1 MAQTIHTQLQVSL
14 LDKVS
19 APMKK
24 VLASSKKL
32 SAQVK
37 KTAQVLERA
46 HGPVKLI
53 EDLRRQNEQLSAAR
67 QRWQQATERVRA
79 LAREMQAATRPS
91 AALRREYE
99 QAQRAVRTA
108 ASAFERQK
116 TATLRVKHALEQ
128 AGVDVRRLTSE
139 ERRLREQAASA
150 NRVLERQQ
158 ALLERMS
165 AARERWH
172 AAAARHGARMA
183 AGAGMM
189 YAGRRALEGF
199 AAPVR
204 AAVDFDAAFA
214 QVRKLADFASKEEE
228 KLYKQALVDMSKR
241 IPVAVEGLADIMASA
256 LEAGMKL
263 PDALRFT
270 EMTAQAK
277 VAFGMSAE
285 AIGENAAKI
294 QTALGLT
301 VAQTARYLDVMN
313 ALSNNMASSAPDLVN
328 FTRRVGAQG
337 LQFGFSKE
345 QVTAFGSALIATGAA
360 PDVAATSFR
369 NMGRALVKGTAAT
382 KRQNAAFE
390 ALGLSAVNV
399 AKRMQKDAVATTI
412 DVFRRLQA
420 LPDYKRTTVASQL
433 FGDEARALGPLTL
446 KLDELEKALRIAQ
459 GGIAAKDTV
468 AGEFANRAAAADMQF
483 QQLTNRIKAIG
494 LTVGGVL
501 LPPLIKATGA
511 IGNLADKVAGWAK
524 EYPTATKYTV
534 YAGAALAGLVVV
546 GGAAAMA
553 LGAVGMAASGAAF
566 GVRMLGLRALFAA
579 ISSRRLTSAFGL
591 LARLRPLRWAAL
603 IPRLAWSAFIPPLS
617 WAGGLISRIPWAGL
631 AGRLSW
637 GMLVR
642 PLAWGAGLISR
653 VPWVSLA
660 GKLGWGALI
669 RPLSWG
675 LRFIPVIG
683 WAALAGQLAW
693 DLLIKPLGWDKY
705 VSVQGLKMAWAR
717 IKGFFAGIDW
727 GGMIKRIDWANVA
740 LLGLPG
746 VVARIVRAFTGID
759 LTEAGRKIMTSLWNG
774 LKSVAAGLLKWAAG
788 VAGKIAS
795 SFRIS
800 AAPPGKYPSAAA
812 RGAKMPQAGRA
823 AAIAAA
829 RQKKA
834 SGGWMRG
841 GLPALVGERGPELI
855 YPSRAGWVAHN
866 ENVRRLARMAAAA
879 SVAAPLYYAPP
890 APPASAAAA
899 TPAVASTAA
908 ASRTVQITVAPGAI
922 QIHAAGMSADQL
934 STELGRRLGDE
945 LRARMA
951 DVEDVG

>member
-1 MAQTIHTQLQVSL
+1 MSQQTIHTQLQVSL

-37 KTAQVLERA
+37 KTAQALQRA
-46 HGPVKLI
+46 RGPVKLI
-53 EDLRRQNEQLSAAR
+53 DDLRKQNAQLSAAR

-99 QAQRAVRTA
+99 QAQRAVRSA
-108 ASAFERQK
+108 AAAFDRQK

-165 AARERWH
+165 AARERWQ

-214 QVRKLADFASKEEE
+214 QVRKLANFASKEEE

-263 PDALRFT
+263 PDALKFT

-301 VAQTARYLDVMN
+301 VVQTARYLDVMN

-390 ALGLSAVNV
+390 ALGLSAVDV

-420 LPDYKRTTVASQL
+420 LPDYQRSTVASQL
-433 FGDEARALGPLTL
+433 FGDEARALGPLIL

-459 GGIAAKDTV
+459 GRIKASDTV
-468 AGEFANRAAAADMQF
+468 AGEFANRASAADMQF

-494 LTVGGVL
+494 LTVGEVL
-501 LPPLIKATGA
+501 LPPLITAAGV
-511 IGNLADKVAGWAK
+511 IGDLADKVAGWAK
-524 EYPTATKYTV
+524 KFPTATKYTV

-553 LGAVGMAASGAAF
+553 VGALGMAASAAAF
-566 GVRMLGLRALFAA
+566 GFRMLGLRAIFAA
-579 ISSRRLTSAFGL
+579 VSSRRLTSAFGL
-591 LARLRPLRWAAL
+591 LARLRPLRWSSL
-603 IPRLAWSAFIPPLS
+603 IPRLAWSAFIPPLR
-617 WAGGLISRIPWAGL
+617 WGGGLIPRIPWAAL

-642 PLAWGAGLISR
+642 PLVWSA
-653 VPWVSLA
+653 
-660 GKLGWGALI
+660 
-669 RPLSWG
+669 
-675 LRFIPVIG
+675 RFIPVIG

-693 DLLIKPLGWDKY
+693 DLLIKPLKWDKY
-705 VSVQGLKMAWAR
+705 LMSGLKSAWAR
-717 IKGFFAGIDW
+717 VKAFFSRQTITINAD
-727 GGMIKRIDWANVA
+727 
-740 LLGLPG
+740 
-746 VVARIVRAFTGID
+746 ARIRARRGPRTGGTMQGIG
-759 LTEAGRKIMTSLWNG
+759 TVPSGGRKRAG
-774 LKSVAAGLLKWAAG
+774 GGLL
-788 VAGKIAS
+788 
-795 SFRIS
+795 
-800 AAPPGKYPSAAA
+800 APSIPT
-812 RGAKMPQAGRA
+812 
-823 AAIAAA
+823 
-829 RQKKA
+829 
-834 SGGWMRG
+834 
-841 GLPALVGERGPELI
+841 LVGERGPELI
-855 YPSRAGWVAHN
+855 YPTRRGWVAHN

-879 SVAAPLYYAPP
+879 SIAAPLYYAPP
-890 APPASAAAA
+890 APPAAASTAT
-899 TPAVASTAA
+899 TPAVATTAA
-908 ASRTVQITVAPGAI
+908 ATRTVQITVAPGAI
-922 QIHAAGMSADQL
+922 QIHAGGMSADQL